1 MCNFRQFRPLFDNL
15 TANAVLGRAIKMEQQ
30 GLIVGLAIIGYL
42 LGAVPFGVVISKAMG
57 LPDPRT
63 VGSKNLGFTNV
74 LRVSGKKAGILT
86 LIGDMGKGWVMG
98 FAATQ
103 LLQDEWAVLLVALAP
118 FLGHLFSPFLGF
130 KGGKGVATALG
141 SVLGVAPLIG
151 LLLLLT
157 WIGAVALWRYSSGGA
172 LTAFGLFPVL
182 AAVLR
187 PSAAFVSFAV
197 VVTGLIVVKHKGN
210 IERLWNGT
218 ESRMGQRKA

>member
-1 MCNFRQFRPLFDNL
+1 
-15 TANAVLGRAIKMEQQ
+15 MEQQ
-30 GLIVGLAIIGYL
+30 GLIAGLAIIGYL

-63 VGSKNLGFTNV
+63 IGSKNVGFTNV

-103 LLQDEWAVLLVALAP
+103 LLQDEWAILTVALAP

-151 LLLLLT
+151 LLLLLA

-172 LTAFGLFPVL
+172 LTAFGLFPVI
-182 AAVLR
+182 AALMR

-197 VVTGLIVVKHKGN
+197 VVTGLIVIKHKEN
-210 IERLWNGT
+210 IERLWKGT
-218 ESRMGQRKA
+218 ESKMGQGRSG